1 MVSLQLS
8 YDLLMMCLTTFLQCA
23 YDLPSAYDNLICLWR
38 KPTYGFFVTF
48 LRLSKDSSTEESLDY
63 PTMCPQFSSNKYQ
76 VGLNVVT

>member
-1 MVSLQLS
+1 MNLSMVSLQLS

-38 KPTYGFFVTF
+38 KPMAF
-48 LRLSKDSSTEESLDY
+48 LWLSYDY